1 MTWIRPHDLNAQF
14 QPDGRLMVRSIST
27 GVGALLPSW
36 VASILA
42 YCSEP
47 RSKSDIANALGP
59 RALQVLDQ
67 LVEIGLLLPPDH
79 ELQEVMFSNFAGV
92 PVHRRMLDDEVRLD
106 AYRRAIEATVKPGD
120 VVIDAGSGT
129 GILALYAA
137 KAGAR
142 KVYAIEQSDFADW
155 IPVMASK
162 NGFGAIIELVRGN
175 FGSVQLPEQADVLVT
190 ETFGAWALAE
200 GAASEL
206 DLCIQRNLKP
216 EGKLIP
222 SHIQF
227 YAFGLTERPAILLE
241 PFRMRADGI
250 DLSPMRDEAYLR
262 SENLWLEGEHKPQQI
277 ARLRLQDNEL
287 NGQIALEEDAQAL
300 ALHFTLELAPAV
312 HLPTGP
318 HDPKTHWKQTVI
330 ACELA
335 AGTHPITAAPSPEDK
350 RTLLVDLDGKSY
362 RVR

>member
-1 MTWIRPHDLNAQF
+1 
-14 QPDGRLMVRSIST
+14 MVRSIST

-67 LVEIGLLLPPDH
+67 LIEIGLLLPPDH
-79 ELQEVMFSNFAGV
+79 EVQEVMFSNFAGV
-92 PVHRRMLDDEVRLD
+92 PVHRRMLSDQVRLD
-106 AYRRAIEATVKPGD
+106 AYRRAIEETVQPGD
-120 VVIDAGSGT
+120 VVVDAGSGT

-155 IPVMASK
+155 IPVMAEH
-162 NGFGAIIELVRGN
+162 NGFGDVIQLVRGN
-175 FGSVQLPEQADVLVT
+175 FGEVELPEPADVLVT

-206 DLCIQRNLKP
+206 DRCIQRNLKAD
-216 EGKLIP
+216 GKLIP
-222 SHIQF
+222 SHIQMH
-227 YAFGLTERPAILLE
+227 AFGLSNRPEILLS
-241 PFRMRADGI
+241 PFDQRSDGI
-250 DLSPMRDEAYLR
+250 DLSPMKEEAYLR
-262 SENLWLEGEHKPQQI
+262 SENLWLEGDHQSQLI
-277 ARLRLQDNEL
+277 TRLRLQDNQVNGAL
-287 NGQIALEEDAQAL
+287 NIAVPAQAV
-300 ALHFTLELAPAV
+300 ALHFTLELSPEV

-318 HDPKTHWKQTVI
+318 QDPKTHWKQTVI
-330 ACELA
+330 ACDLSPGEY
-335 AGTHPITAAPSPEDK
+335 PMTAMPSPEDP
-350 RTLLVDLDGKSY
+350 RTLLVEIDGKSY

>member
-1 MTWIRPHDLNAQF
+1 MTWIRPRDLSANF
-14 QPDGRLMVRSIST
+14 QPDGRMMVRSIST

-36 VASILA
+36 VAGILA

-47 RSKSDIANALGP
+47 RSKSDIADALGP
-59 RALQVLDQ
+59 RAIQVLDQ
-67 LVEIGLLLPPDH
+67 LIEIGLLRSP
-79 ELQEVMFSNFAGV
+79 EEQENEVMFNNFAGV
-92 PVHRRMLDDEVRLD
+92 PVHRRMLDDEIRLD

-142 KVYAIEQSDFADW
+142 KVYAIEQSDFAEW
-155 IPVMASK
+155 IPVMAEH
-162 NGFGAIIELVRGN
+162 NGVGEIVELIRGN
-175 FGSVQLPEQADVLVT
+175 FGAVQLSEKADVLVT

-206 DLCIQRNLKP
+206 DLCIQRNLKA
-216 EGKLIP
+216 EASLIP
-222 SHIQF
+222 SHIQLH
-227 YAFGLTERPAILLE
+227 AFGLAERPNLLLE
-241 PFRMRADGI
+241 PFRVRDDGI

-262 SENLWLEGEHKPQQI
+262 SENIWLEGTHHPQQI
-277 ARLRLQDNEL
+277 ARLRLQENQLSGHIEL
-287 NGQIALEEDAQAL
+287 DSPAQAL
-300 ALHFTLELAPAV
+300 ALHFTLELAPSV

-330 ACELA
+330 ACDLPSGA
-335 AGTHPITAAPSPEDK
+335 HPITAAPSPEDK
-350 RTLLVDLDGKSY
+350 RTLLVELGNKSY